1 MKTALYPG
9 SFDPATYGHIDLI
22 KRASSMCDKLIVAV
36 LNNSSKTPL
45 FSVDERV
52 NMLKE
57 VTKDLPNVE
66 VTSFSG
72 LLIDFADSVGAN
84 VIFRGLRSVSD
95 FEYEVYWAQTNHVL
109 RPHIDTVFLVT
120 SVDLS
125 FVSSSAVREIS
136 SHKGDISA
144 FVPAV
149 IEKEIRE
156 KLNY

>member
-1 MKTALYPG
+1 MKRAVYPG
-9 SFDPATYGHIDLI
+9 SFDPVTYGHLDIIERSAKLVDE
-22 KRASSMCDKLIVAV
+22 LIVGV
-36 LNNSSKTPL
+36 LVNRAKTPL
-45 FSVDERV
+45 FSEVERV

-72 LLIDFADSVGAN
+72 LLIDFADSVGAS

-109 RPHIDTVFLVT
+109 RPHLDTVFLAT

-125 FVSSSAVREIS
+125 FVSSSAVRELS
-136 SHKGDISA
+136 SHKGDVGA
-144 FVPAV
+144 FVPAI
-149 IEKEIRE
+149 IEKEIRK